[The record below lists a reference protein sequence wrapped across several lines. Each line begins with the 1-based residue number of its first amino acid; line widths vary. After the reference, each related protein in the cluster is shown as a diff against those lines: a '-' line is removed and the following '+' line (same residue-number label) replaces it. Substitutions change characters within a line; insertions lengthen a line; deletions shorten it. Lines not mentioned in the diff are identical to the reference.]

1 MKEVLLEP
9 SEQKGKKW
17 RIILPDG
24 GSVNFGAKGYKDY
37 TQHGDPK
44 RKESYL
50 KRHEKREDWTKEG
63 MDTAGFWSRWLLWEE
78 PSMEKAIRTIKRKFG
93 IKIIKG

>member
-1 MKEVLLEP
+1 MLKVVLEP

-17 RIILPDG
+17 RVIFEDG
-24 GSVNFGAKGYKDY
+24 KSVNFGAKGYKDY

-50 KRHEKREDWTKEG
+50 SRHRKREDWTKDG
-63 MDTAGFWSRWLLWEE
+63 IDTAGFWSRWLLWEE

-93 IKIIKG
+93 IKIMKG